1 MTDQIIRITVRLRE
15 DIYTKAKLLA
25 TARDVTITD
34 ILNEALEKYVQEHEE
49 EIKRMIS
56 KVLTDRR
63 ADRRET

>member
-1 MTDQIIRITVRLRE
+1 MADQIIRITVRLRE

-63 ADRRET
+63 AD

>member
-1 MTDQIIRITVRLRE
+1 MADQIIRITVRLRE
-15 DIYTKAKLLA
+15 DLYVKLKLLA
-25 TARDVTITD
+25 TARDKTITD

-56 KVLTDRR
+56 EVLTDRR

>member
-25 TARDVTITD
+25 TARNVTITD
-34 ILNEALEKYVQEHEE
+34 ILNEALEKYIREHEE

-56 KVLTDRR
+56 EVLTDRR

>member
-15 DIYTKAKLLA
+15 DVYIKTKLLA
-25 TARDVTITD
+25 TARGVTVTD

-56 KVLTDRR
+56 DMLTDRR
-63 ADRRET
+63 ET

>member
-15 DIYTKAKLLA
+15 DLYVKLKLLA
-25 TARDVTITD
+25 TARDKTITD

-56 KVLTDRR
+56 EVLTDRR